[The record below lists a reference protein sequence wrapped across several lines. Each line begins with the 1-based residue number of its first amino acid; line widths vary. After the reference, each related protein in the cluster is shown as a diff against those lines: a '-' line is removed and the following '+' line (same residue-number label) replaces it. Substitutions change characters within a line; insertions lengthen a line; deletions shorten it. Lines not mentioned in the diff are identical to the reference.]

1 MRFQHKLI
9 SLALVTGAFAVG
21 CGATAT
27 PDAVDSGSAEDT
39 SDAGAASDNGTA
51 ADNGTVA
58 DTATVADTGAASD
71 TATASDTMTG
81 DVPMAADT
89 TATTMYQRL
98 GGHAGIV
105 GFIALAVDN
114 VLKDAELAA
123 YFGVF
128 GGQPGHPTKAQI
140 EECFVD
146 MVGKLTGGPELYPT
160 KTGDGYQCRD
170 MKTAHIGLKSTGKS
184 FDKFV
189 ASIAATATAAGVTAN
204 DLGAIGAVMNGMKA
218 DIVEVP

>member
-21 CGATAT
+21 CGATAA
-27 PDAVDSGSAEDT
+27 PAAVDSGSAEDT
-39 SDAGAASDNGTA
+39 SD
-51 ADNGTVA
+51 
-58 DTATVADTGAASD
+58 TG
-71 TATASDTMTG
+71 TASDTMAG
-81 DVPMAADT
+81 DVMMAADT

-105 GFIALAVDN
+105 GFISLAVDN
-114 VLKDAELAA
+114 VLKDPELAA
-123 YFGVF
+123 YFGMT
-128 GGQPGHPTKAQI
+128 GKPGHPTKAQI

-170 MKTAHIGLKSTGKS
+170 MKTAHIGLKITGAS

-189 ASIAATATAAGVTAN
+189 ANIAATATAAGVSAN
-204 DLGAIGAVMNGMKA
+204 DLGAIGAVMNGYKA
-218 DIVEVP
+218 QIVEVP